1 MIMNKILKKTL
12 KISGITIASVIGVIL
27 IAVLLACWTILSPA
41 RLTKT
46 ANKVIDDYLPCNA
59 DIERANLTLVKTYPF
74 LAFQLNGL
82 VVFDDMEESASDTLL
97 YCKHFSTVVDIKSL
111 LKENKII
118 VEHIIAESLDANLF
132 ISETGATN
140 LDIFIPAETAEEV
153 TEPETT
159 SGFELYVDLQEIS
172 LKDINAT
179 YIDNQSNIDAA
190 ISNLGI
196 DINGLMDGSD
206 INASIKAAA
215 KNIVAQIADSTNLEA
230 SLDGIKF
237 DGKVQMDSKDITF
250 AGNLNASLIN
260 AGMDDMTASLK
271 NTGLDIINAV
281 YQPETGRINTA
292 VNLNGETVDFSADG
306 ITASLGA
313 FLMNLAEISID
324 SKAIEANNMKL
335 ALKNLDVQI
344 QDSVNGNMNAAV
356 DALSMDMLAAANQDM
371 SNVSGTIAASGEGI
385 SFDMGGTT
393 PMNAKLNDI
402 SFTSDLTLGEES
414 IAANP
419 HIETSSL
426 YFALDGDTYV
436 DNWPMVLSLPVVA
449 DTSFS
454 NIAINRA
461 YVKAIDKCLSFS
473 ADANLNSNGDVK
485 GTANI
490 EIHSTDLKSLMEMIP
505 ESLQYL
511 VEGVKVE
518 GLADMF
524 IDVDGGLLANGEMLL
539 NSANAILQ
547 LTNFDAAYNDS
558 IFASS
563 GSIHTKIEYPGK
575 RNSGSSE
582 SADMLLTVSDLTANM
597 IDSTNISAYMNNVVA
612 DIAIANF
619 MDTIT
624 AISAKADISV
634 GTLKAAMDTMSV
646 YAENAELDATVQP
659 NNDKTM
665 LMVNLDYDKLNAGM
679 GSMLSAQTGT
689 TSLLAMAVYDD
700 TKEDLLLQWNPVLQ
714 LSMEDAE
721 LDMLDEPVRMPLLE
735 LDFSLGQFNINDSRL
750 EIGNSDIMLW
760 GNVYNIGAFIEKT
773 GMLTGELFL
782 ESDYADVTQLLSLVN
797 SFTATSE
804 LTDTI
809 NSVTIA
815 ESAGTDTITIAD
827 PFMVPEGVDLTLFTN
842 LSEINFNDHTFN
854 NVGGDVTIR
863 DGVIV
868 LQELGFS
875 SNSAEMQL
883 TAIYETPARDD
894 LYVGLDFHLL
904 DIQIDELIDLI
915 PSIDSIVPMLK
926 SFDGEAQFH
935 LAAETNLKADYMPK
949 MPTLIG
955 AAAIEGKDLVIMDS
969 EVFDGIK
976 RKLLMSKK
984 AENKIDS
991 LSVEM
996 QVLRN
1001 KVDLYPFL
1009 IHMDKYQAVIAGRH
1023 NINKDLDCNYH
1034 VSLTDCPLPIRLGVN
1049 VCGSLNDI
1057 AEKPLKHIK
1066 VGRCQYKKMF
1076 KPEKRG
1082 LAEERT
1088 LQMKKVISDTLKE
1101 NVR

>member
-1 MIMNKILKKTL
+1 MNKAVKKTL
-12 KISGITIASVIGVIL
+12 KIGGITLASILGVI
-27 IAVLLACWTILSPA
+27 IVIFLLLSWTVFSPQ

-46 ANKVIDDYLPCNA
+46 ANQVIDKYLPCNA
-59 DIERANLTLVKTYPF
+59 EVDKVGLSLVSSYPF
-74 LAFQLNGL
+74 LAFEFYGL
-82 VVFDDMEESASDTLL
+82 TVFDEMEESASDTLL
-97 YCKHFSTVVDIKSL
+97 HSGTFYTFVDMKAL
-111 LKENKII
+111 LKERKII
-118 VEHIIAESLDANLF
+118 VEHLFSNDLQANLF
-132 ISETGATN
+132 ISESGATN
-140 LDIFIPAETAEEV
+140 LDIFLPADSAV
-153 TEPETT
+153 AVIEPEETEAST
-159 SGFELYVDLQEIS
+159 DFELYVDLRQIKLQNIS
-172 LKDINAT
+172 AT
-179 YIDNQSNIDAA
+179 YIDNQSNISASIDG
-190 ISNLGI
+190 LGI
-196 DINGLMDGSD
+196 DVSGVLDGIDMHAS
-206 INASIKAAA
+206 INAGIDK
-215 KNIVAQIADSTNLEA
+215 IVAQIADSTSIDANINGVEFRGNA
-230 SLDGIKF
+230 K
-237 DGKVQMDSKDITF
+237 MDAEKITLG
-250 AGNLNASLIN
+250 GNLNTSLI
-260 AGMDDMTASLK
+260 AAAIDDMNASLK
-271 NTGLDIINAV
+271 NTGMTINNAV
-281 YQPETGRINTA
+281 YQTSNGNIQLNA
-292 VNLNGETVDFSADG
+292 IVNGESVNFNAEG
-306 ITASLGA
+306 ITATLEA
-313 FLMNLAEISID
+313 FLMSVADVTINEEMINADNL
-324 SKAIEANNMKL
+324 KF
-335 ALKNLDVQI
+335 ALSNLDVQM
-344 QDSVNGNMNAAV
+344 QDSVNGDINAAV
-356 DALSMDMLAAANQDM
+356 SALNVDMLAATNQDM
-371 SNVSGTIAASGEGI
+371 NNISGSLSAKGDGI
-385 SFDMGGTT
+385 QFNMGGAA
-393 PMNAKLNDI
+393 PM
-402 SFTSDLTLGEES
+402 
-414 IAANP
+414 AANLKDLSFVTDLSLKDDKITANP
-419 HIETSSL
+419 YLATSSL
-426 YFALDGDTYV
+426 HFALDGDTYV
-436 DNWPMVLSLPVVA
+436 NNWPVSLSLPVVT
-449 DTSFS
+449 DTAIT

-461 YVKAIDKCLSFS
+461 YVKAIDKCLDFS
-473 ADANLNSNGDVK
+473 ANANLSSNGDIK
-485 GTANI
+485 GNANI
-490 EIHSTDLKSLMEMIP
+490 EMHSVDMISLMDVIP
-505 ESLQYL
+505 ESLKYL
-511 VEGVKVE
+511 VEGIELDALMDTK
-518 GLADMF
+518 
-524 IDVDGGLLANGEMLL
+524 IDIDGGILANGEMML
-539 NSANAILQ
+539 NKANAILA
-547 LTNFDAAYNDS
+547 LTNLDAAYNDS
-558 IFASS
+558 IFAES
-563 GSIHTKIEYPGK
+563 GFVWAGITYPGSQ
-575 RNSGSSE
+575 NSKV
-582 SADMLLTVSDLTANM
+582 SADITLKATDLNAKM
-597 IDSTNISAYMNNVVA
+597 IDSTNIDAYMNDFVAEIEVA
-612 DIAIANF
+612 DF

-624 AISAKADISV
+624 AISAKADINV
-634 GTLKAAMDTMSV
+634 ATLKASMDTMNL
-646 YAENAELDATVQP
+646 YTENAALSATVLP
-659 NNDKTM
+659 NNNKTM

-679 GSMLSAQTGT
+679 GSMLSAQTGI

-714 LSMEDAE
+714 LSMEDAS
-721 LDMLDEPVRMPLLE
+721 LDLLKEPVEMPYLE

-750 EIGNSDIMLW
+750 QIGNSDIMLW
-760 GNVYNIGAFIEKT
+760 GNVYNIGAYVEKT

-782 ESDYADVTQLLSLVN
+782 ESDYADVTELLALIN
-797 SFTATSE
+797 DFTVSSE
-804 LTDTI
+804 SADTI
-809 NSVTIA
+809 SSVTVT
-815 ESAGTDTITIAD
+815 ESAGSDTVTIAD
-827 PFMVPEGVDLTLFTN
+827 PFMVPEGIDLTLYTN

-976 RKLLMSKK
+976 RKLLMSKN

-991 LSVEM
+991 MSVEM

-1009 IHMDKYQAVIAGRH
+1009 IHMDKYQAVVAGRH

-1049 VCGSLNDI
+1049 VGGSLNDI

>member
-1 MIMNKILKKTL
+1 MNKAVKKTL
-12 KISGITIASVIGVIL
+12 KIGGITLASILGVI
-27 IAVLLACWTILSPA
+27 IVIFLLLSWTVFSPQ

-46 ANKVIDDYLPCNA
+46 ANQVIDKYLPCNA
-59 DIERANLTLVKTYPF
+59 EVDKVGLSLVSSYPF
-74 LAFQLNGL
+74 LAFEFYGL
-82 VVFDDMEESASDTLL
+82 TVFDEMEESASDTLL
-97 YCKHFSTVVDIKSL
+97 HSGTFYTFVDMKAL
-111 LKENKII
+111 LKERKII
-118 VEHIIAESLDANLF
+118 VEHLFSNDLQANLF
-132 ISETGATN
+132 ISESGATN
-140 LDIFIPAETAEEV
+140 LDIFLPADSAV
-153 TEPETT
+153 AVIEPEETEAST
-159 SGFELYVDLQEIS
+159 DFELYVDLRQIKLQNIS
-172 LKDINAT
+172 AT
-179 YIDNQSNIDAA
+179 YIDNQSNISASIDG
-190 ISNLGI
+190 LGI
-196 DINGLMDGSD
+196 DVSGVLDGIDMHAS
-206 INASIKAAA
+206 INAGIDK
-215 KNIVAQIADSTNLEA
+215 IVAQIADSTSIDANINGVEFRGNA
-230 SLDGIKF
+230 K
-237 DGKVQMDSKDITF
+237 MDAEKITLG
-250 AGNLNASLIN
+250 GNLNTSLI
-260 AGMDDMTASLK
+260 AAAIDDMNASLK
-271 NTGLDIINAV
+271 NTGMTINHAV
-281 YQPETGRINTA
+281 YQTSNGNIQLNA
-292 VNLNGETVDFSADG
+292 IVNGESVNFNAEG
-306 ITASLGA
+306 ITATLEA
-313 FLMNLAEISID
+313 FLMSVADVTINEEMINADNL
-324 SKAIEANNMKL
+324 KF
-335 ALKNLDVQI
+335 ALSNLDVQM
-344 QDSVNGNMNAAV
+344 QDSVNGDINAAV
-356 DALSMDMLAAANQDM
+356 SALNVDMLAATNQDM
-371 SNVSGTIAASGEGI
+371 NNISGSLSAKGDGI
-385 SFDMGGTT
+385 QFNMGGAA
-393 PMNAKLNDI
+393 PM
-402 SFTSDLTLGEES
+402 
-414 IAANP
+414 AANLKDLSFVTDLSLKDDKITANP
-419 HIETSSL
+419 YLATSSL
-426 YFALDGDTYV
+426 HFALDGNTYV
-436 DNWPMVLSLPVVA
+436 NNWPVSLSLPVVT
-449 DTSFS
+449 DTAIT

-461 YVKAIDKCLSFS
+461 YVKAIDKCLDFS
-473 ADANLNSNGDVK
+473 ANANLSSNGDIK
-485 GTANI
+485 GNANI
-490 EIHSTDLKSLMEMIP
+490 EMHSVDMISLMDVIP
-505 ESLQYL
+505 ESLKYL
-511 VEGVKVE
+511 VEGIELDALMDTK
-518 GLADMF
+518 
-524 IDVDGGLLANGEMLL
+524 IDIDGGILANGEMML
-539 NSANAILQ
+539 NKANAILA
-547 LTNFDAAYNDS
+547 LTNLDAAYNDS
-558 IFASS
+558 IFAES
-563 GSIHTKIEYPGK
+563 GFVWAGITYPGSQ
-575 RNSGSSE
+575 NSKV
-582 SADMLLTVSDLTANM
+582 SADITLKATDLNAKM
-597 IDSTNISAYMNNVVA
+597 IDSTNIDAYMNDFVAEIEVA
-612 DIAIANF
+612 DF

-624 AISAKADISV
+624 AISAKADINV
-634 GTLKAAMDTMSV
+634 ATLKASMDTMNL
-646 YAENAELDATVQP
+646 YTENAALSATVLP
-659 NNDKTM
+659 NNNKTM

-679 GSMLSAQTGT
+679 GSMLSAQTGI

-714 LSMEDAE
+714 LSMEDAS
-721 LDMLDEPVRMPLLE
+721 LDLLKEPVEMPYLE

-750 EIGNSDIMLW
+750 QIGNSDIMLW
-760 GNVYNIGAFIEKT
+760 GNVYNIGAYVEKT

-782 ESDYADVTQLLSLVN
+782 ESDYADVTELLALINDCTVS
-797 SFTATSE
+797 SE
-804 LTDTI
+804 SADTI
-809 NSVTIA
+809 SSVTVT
-815 ESAGTDTITIAD
+815 ESAGSDTVTIAD
-827 PFMVPEGVDLTLFTN
+827 PFMVPEGIDLTLYTN

-976 RKLLMSKK
+976 RKLLMSKN

-991 LSVEM
+991 MSVEM

-1009 IHMDKYQAVIAGRH
+1009 IHMDKYQAVVAGRH

-1049 VCGSLNDI
+1049 VGGSLNDI

>member
-1 MIMNKILKKTL
+1 MNKAVKKTL
-12 KISGITIASVIGVIL
+12 KIGGITLASILGVI
-27 IAVLLACWTILSPA
+27 IVIFLLLSWTVFSPQ

-46 ANKVIDDYLPCNA
+46 ANQVIDKYLPCNA
-59 DIERANLTLVKTYPF
+59 EVDKVGLSLVSSYPF
-74 LAFQLNGL
+74 LAFEFYGL
-82 VVFDDMEESASDTLL
+82 TVFDEMEESASDTLL
-97 YCKHFSTVVDIKSL
+97 HSGTFYTFVDMKAL
-111 LKENKII
+111 LKERKII
-118 VEHIIAESLDANLF
+118 VEHLFSNDLQANLF
-132 ISETGATN
+132 ISESGATN
-140 LDIFIPAETAEEV
+140 LDIFLPTDSAVAVI
-153 TEPETT
+153 EPEETEAST
-159 SGFELYVDLQEIS
+159 DFELYVELRQIKLQNIS
-172 LKDINAT
+172 AI
-179 YIDNQSNIDAA
+179 YIDNQSNISASVDG
-190 ISNLGI
+190 LEI
-196 DINGLMDGSD
+196 DISGVLDGTD
-206 INASIKAAA
+206 MNASIIAGVDK
-215 KNIVAQIADSTNLEA
+215 IIAQIADSTSIDTSINGVEFRGNA
-230 SLDGIKF
+230 T
-237 DGKVQMDSKDITF
+237 MDAENITF
-250 AGNLNASLIN
+250 GGNLNTSLI
-260 AGMDDMTASLK
+260 AAAIDDMNASLK
-271 NTGLDIINAV
+271 NTGMTINNAV
-281 YQPETGRINTA
+281 YQTSNGNIQLNA
-292 VNLNGETVDFSADG
+292 IVNGESVNFNAEG
-306 ITASLGA
+306 ITATLEE
-313 FLMNLAEISID
+313 FLMSIADVTINEEMINADNL
-324 SKAIEANNMKL
+324 KF
-335 ALKNLDVQI
+335 ALSNLDVQMK
-344 QDSVNGNMNAAV
+344 DSVNGDINAAMS
-356 DALSMDMLAAANQDM
+356 ALNVDMLAATNQDM
-371 SNVSGTIAASGEGI
+371 NNISGSLSAKGDGI
-385 SFDMGGTT
+385 QFNMGGAA
-393 PMNAKLNDI
+393 PM
-402 SFTSDLTLGEES
+402 
-414 IAANP
+414 AANLKDLSFVTDLSLKDDKITANP
-419 HIETSSL
+419 YLATSSL
-426 YFALDGDTYV
+426 HFALDGDTYV
-436 DNWPMVLSLPVVA
+436 NNWPISVSLPVVA
-449 DTSFS
+449 DTAIT

-461 YVKAIDKCLSFS
+461 YVKAIDKSLHFN
-473 ADANLNSNGDVK
+473 ANANLGSNGDIK
-485 GTANI
+485 GNANI
-490 EIHSTDLKSLMEMIP
+490 EMHSVDMISLMDMIP
-505 ESLQYL
+505 ESLKYL
-511 VEGVKVE
+511 VEGIKLE
-518 GLADMF
+518 ALMDTK
-524 IDVDGGLLANGEMLL
+524 IDIDGEILANGEMML
-539 NSANAILQ
+539 NKANAILA
-547 LTNFDAAYNDS
+547 LTNLDAAYNDS
-558 IFASS
+558 IFAES
-563 GSIHTKIEYPGK
+563 GFVWAGITYPGSQ
-575 RNSGSSE
+575 NSKV
-582 SADMLLTVSDLTANM
+582 SADITLKATDLNAKM
-597 IDSTNISAYMNNVVA
+597 IDSTNIDAYMNDFVAEIEVA
-612 DIAIANF
+612 DF

-624 AISAKADISV
+624 AISAKADINV
-634 GTLKAAMDTMSV
+634 AMLKASMDTMNL
-646 YAENAELDATVQP
+646 YTENAALSATVSP
-659 NNDKTM
+659 NNNKTM

-679 GSMLSAQTGT
+679 GSMLSAQTGI

-714 LSMEDAE
+714 LSMEDAS
-721 LDMLDEPVRMPLLE
+721 LDLLKEPVEMPYLE

-750 EIGNSDIMLW
+750 QIGNSDIMLW
-760 GNVYNIGAFIEKT
+760 GNVYNIGAYVEKT

-782 ESDYADVTQLLSLVN
+782 ESDYADVTELLALIN
-797 SFTATSE
+797 DFTVSSE
-804 LTDTI
+804 SADTI
-809 NSVTIA
+809 SSVTVT
-815 ESAGTDTITIAD
+815 ESAGSDTVTIAD
-827 PFMVPEGVDLTLFTN
+827 PFMVPEGIDLTLYTN

-976 RKLLMSKK
+976 RKLLMSKN

-991 LSVEM
+991 MSVEM

-1009 IHMDKYQAVIAGRH
+1009 IHMDKYQAVVAGRH

-1049 VCGSLNDI
+1049 VGGSLNDI